1 MYRLIMFIA
10 GLLLGV
16 LAVLLLTSAAGGEF
30 LDVIGGELA
39 WAESS
44 LRIAAIM
51 FGGLSFAASLV
62 LMGLAMGRWKRPM
75 PTPSPEERQHHGLQ
89 E

>member
-16 LAVLLLTSAAGGEF
+16 LAVLLLISAAGGEF
-30 LDVIGGELA
+30 LTVIGSELA

-44 LRIAAIM
+44 LRLVFIV

-75 PTPSPEERQHHGLQ
+75 PTPGPEEQRHHGLQ